1 MAILGHDSACPIAHC
16 LDVIGDRW
24 ALLIMREALR
34 GETRFSGIQSALG
47 IPRDVLTAR
56 LATLVDGGALARQ
69 SYQQPGQRAR
79 DEYLV
84 TVAGRELFII
94 LSALGEWGV
103 RHAGGST
110 TLRFADATTGELVGA
125 RLATADGR
133 IVDPQQV
140 VAVTL

>member
-1 MAILGHDSACPIAHC
+1 MAILGHDTACPIAHS
-16 LDVIGDRW
+16 LDVLGDRW
-24 ALLIMREALR
+24 TLLIMREAVR
-34 GETRFSGIQSALG
+34 GSTRFSDFVTALG
-47 IPRDVLTAR
+47 APRDILTAR

-84 TVAGRELFII
+84 TEAGRELIVI
-94 LSALGEWGV
+94 LLALGEWGT

-110 TLRFADATTGELVGA
+110 TLRFADAETGELVGA

-133 IVDPQQV
+133 IVDPQRV
-140 VAVTL
+140 VAVTR